1 MNIFSLKEQLVT
13 NLAKT
18 YQHIVERISK
28 KYFIREATLVLR
40 RQQQYT
46 QEERRST
53 RLARVEGRPTP
64 FQWSR
69 GAVRNYRT

>member
-40 RQQQYT
+40 R
-46 QEERRST
+46 
-53 RLARVEGRPTP
+53 
-64 FQWSR
+64 
-69 GAVRNYRT
+69 